1 MIIVEID
8 KIEYIKSP
16 FLNSLQSKSTADRR
30 FTNDADRTA
39 AESIGTHT
47 SVVRKSDQ

>member
-8 KIEYIKSP
+8 KIKYIKAL
-16 FLNSLQSKSTADRR
+16 FLNSLQSKSTADDWL
-30 FTNDADRTA
+30 NSGADRTA